1 MKRVFSVALAL
12 LASASLAA
20 CATTTAKPAPGKSQT
35 ASNGGGG
42 PPPAPL
48 PKGLD
53 PAANKDPFPSTYRP
67 LPCRDVALVGA
78 TVLTGTGAQIE
89 NGTVL
94 IKGGRIAAVGQGLA
108 VPAGYET
115 VDARGKWIT
124 PGLIDTHSHL
134 GVYPSPEV
142 QAHSDGNEAIDP
154 NTAQV
159 WAEHS
164 VWPQDPGFNLA
175 RAGGVTTLLV
185 LPGSANLF
193 GGRGVTLRN
202 VPGRTVQDM
211 KFPGAPYTLK
221 MACGENPKRVYG
233 GKGRSPATRMG
244 NVAGYRAAWIN
255 AADYMRKWDDYRA
268 KVARGDKADPPK
280 RDLQLDTLV
289 GVLKGEIL
297 VENHCYRADEMAQ
310 MIDISKE
317 FGYRITA
324 FHHTVEAYKI
334 ADLLAKND
342 ICAATWTNWW
352 GSKLEMNDSVE
363 ANVPLV
369 EAAGGCAIIKS
380 DDPDLIQR
388 LNQEAAEAMA
398 AGRALGMPITEAQAI
413 RWITANPAKA
423 LGIAAEVGT
432 LEPGKRGD
440 VTLWDGNPFSI
451 YTRAQRVWIDGGL
464 AYDRTDPRFQ
474 AKSDFELGQESRR

>member
-1 MKRVFSVALAL
+1 MTHAIRAALAA
-12 LASASLAA
+12 LAALSLSA
-20 CATTTAKPAPGKSQT
+20 CATTTATKPAAKP
-35 ASNGGGG
+35 AS
-42 PPPAPL
+42 PPAASAPPIPL

-53 PAANKDPFPSTYRP
+53 PAQASNPFPSTYKP
-67 LPCRDVALVGA
+67 LPGRPTAIVGA
-78 TVLTGTGAQIE
+78 TLLTGTGAQVE
-89 NGTVL
+89 NGVVL
-94 IKGGRIAAVGQGLA
+94 IRDGRIQAVGAGVV
-108 VPAGYET
+108 VPEGFET
-115 VDARGKWIT
+115 VDARGKWVT

-134 GVYPSPEV
+134 GVYASPEV
-142 QAHSDGNEAIDP
+142 AAHSDGNEATDP

-164 VWPQDPGFNLA
+164 VWPQDPQFNLA
-175 RAGGVTTLLV
+175 RAGGVTTMLI

-202 VPGRTVQDM
+202 VPARTVQDM

-233 GKGRSPATRMG
+233 GKSRAPSTRMG

-255 AADYMRKWDDYRA
+255 AADYQRKWDDYRA
-268 KVARGDKADPPK
+268 KISKNEKADPPK

-317 FGYRITA
+317 FGYHITA
-324 FHHTVEAYKI
+324 FHHAVEAYKI
-334 ADLLAKND
+334 ADLLAANG
-342 ICAATWTNWW
+342 ICVATWTNWW
-352 GSKLEMNDSVE
+352 GEKLEMYDSVE

-388 LNQEAAEAMA
+388 LNQEAAEALA
-398 AGRALGMPITEAQAI
+398 AGRAAGLSITEAQAI

-423 LGIAAEVGT
+423 LGISAETGSLEVG
-432 LEPGKRGD
+432 KRAD
-440 VTLWDGNPFSI
+440 VTLWSADPFSI
-451 YTRAQRVWIDGGL
+451 YARAERVWVDGGL
-464 AYDRTDPRFQ
+464 AYDRGDPRYQ
-474 AKSDFELGQESRR
+474 PKSDFELGLEGAR

>member
-1 MKRVFSVALAL
+1 MTHTIRTALAA
-12 LASASLAA
+12 LAALSVSA
-20 CATTTAKPAPGKSQT
+20 CATTAPTKPAAKPAS
-35 ASNGGGG
+35 
-42 PPPAPL
+42 PPAASAPPTPL

-53 PAANKDPFPSTYRP
+53 PAQASNPFPSTYKP
-67 LPCRDVALVGA
+67 LPGRPTAIVGA
-78 TVLTGTGAQIE
+78 TLLTGTGAQVE
-89 NGTVL
+89 NGVVL
-94 IKGGRIAAVGQGLA
+94 IRDGRIQAVGADVA

-115 VDARGKWIT
+115 VDARGKWVT

-134 GVYPSPEV
+134 GVYASPAV
-142 QAHSDGNEAIDP
+142 AAHSDGNEATDP

-164 VWPQDPGFNLA
+164 VWPQDPQFNLA
-175 RAGGVTTLLV
+175 RAGGVTTMLI

-202 VPGRTVQDM
+202 VPARTVQDM

-233 GKGRSPATRMG
+233 GKQRAPSTRMG

-255 AADYMRKWDDYRA
+255 AADYQRKWDDYRA
-268 KVARGDKADPPK
+268 KVSKNEKADPPK

-324 FHHTVEAYKI
+324 FHHAVEAYKI
-334 ADLLAKND
+334 ADVLAANG
-342 ICAATWTNWW
+342 ICVATWTNWW
-352 GSKLEMNDSVE
+352 GEKLEMYDSVE

-388 LNQEAAEAMA
+388 LNQEAAEALA
-398 AGRALGMPITEAQAI
+398 AGRAAGLSITEAQAI

-423 LGIAAEVGT
+423 LGIGAETGT
-432 LEPGKRGD
+432 LEVGKRAD
-440 VTLWDGNPFSI
+440 VTLWSADPFSI
-451 YTRAQRVWIDGGL
+451 YARAERVWVDGGL
-464 AYDRTDPRFQ
+464 AYDRGDPRYQ
-474 AKSDFELGQESRR
+474 PKSDFELGLEGAR

>member
-1 MKRVFSVALAL
+1 MNKAFGTALAV

-20 CATTTAKPAPGKSQT
+20 CATTTAKAPAGDGPP
-35 ASNGGGG
+35 ASN
-42 PPPAPL
+42 AAAL
-48 PKGLD
+48 RKGLD
-53 PAANKDPFPSTYRP
+53 PASAKDPFPSTYRP
-67 LPCRDVALVGA
+67 LPGRAVALVGA
-78 TVLTGTGAQIE
+78 TVLTGTGAQID

-94 IKGGRIAAVGQGLA
+94 VRDGRIAAVGAGLA

-134 GVYPSPEV
+134 GVYSAPDVP
-142 QAHSDGNEAIDP
+142 AHSDGNEATDP

-164 VWPQDPGFNLA
+164 VWPQDPQFNLA

-202 VPGRTVQDM
+202 VPGRTVQDL

-221 MACGENPKRVYG
+221 MACGENPKRRYG
-233 GKGRSPATRMG
+233 SINRAPSTRMG
-244 NVAGYRAAWIN
+244 NVAGYRTAWIN

-268 KVARGDKADPPK
+268 KVDRGDKADPPK
-280 RDLQLDTLV
+280 RDLQLDTLS
-289 GVLKGEIL
+289 GVLRGEIL
-297 VENHCYRADEMAQ
+297 VQNHCYRADEMAQ
-310 MIDISKE
+310 MIDIAGE

-324 FHHTVEAYKI
+324 FHHTIEGYKI
-334 ADLLAKND
+334 ADVLAKHD

-352 GSKLEMNDSVE
+352 GSKLELNDSIE
-363 ANVPLV
+363 ANAALV
-369 EAAGGCAIIKS
+369 DAAGGCAIIHS
-380 DDPDLIQR
+380 DDPDVIQR
-388 LNQEAAEAMA
+388 LNQEAAEALA
-398 AGRALGMPITEAQAI
+398 AGRAAGLNITEAQAI

-423 LGIAAEVGT
+423 LGILAETGT
-432 LEPGKRGD
+432 LEVGKRGD
-440 VTLWDGNPFSI
+440 VTLWDANPFSI
-451 YTRAQRVWIDGGL
+451 YARAQRVWVDGGL
-464 AYDRTDPRFQ
+464 AYDRSDPRFQ
-474 AKSDFELGQESRR
+474 SRSDFELGLEGRR